1 MVLNIT
7 TNKPTFYIRGLNSG
21 TEYTVEIYAANA
33 RGASERTLFET
44 FTLQVRIR
52 FISVLTFLEKKALQN
67 LAYSLLGF
75 LCISK
80 RIHFDFRCLK
90 SNCKKEALLIQSP
103 CP

>member
-44 FTLQVRIR
+44 FTLQVQ
-52 FISVLTFLEKKALQN
+52 SDPLNVST
-67 LAYSLLGF
+67 
-75 LCISK
+75 SK
-80 RIHFDFRCLK
+80 T
-90 SNCKKEALLIQSP
+90 
-103 CP
+103 